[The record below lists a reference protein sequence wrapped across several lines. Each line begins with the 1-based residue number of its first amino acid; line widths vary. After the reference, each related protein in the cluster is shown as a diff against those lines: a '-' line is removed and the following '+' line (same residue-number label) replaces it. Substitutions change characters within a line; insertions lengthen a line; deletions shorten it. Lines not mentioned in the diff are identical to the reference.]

1 MPKKRQSR
9 KVYGAKTHYWNNEI
23 KLLLIAA
30 LCVYRALGF
39 SIKAMEVY
47 KSILEAWGK
56 PNVYFLYEQLISE
69 LSDKD
74 LEEFEKRK
82 KRQLIKTAI

>member
-1 MPKKRQSR
+1 LKYLPVNQ
-9 KVYGAKTHYWNNEI
+9 
-23 KLLLIAA
+23 
-30 LCVYRALGF
+30 
-39 SIKAMEVY
+39 
-47 KSILEAWGK
+47 GK

-74 LEEFEKRK
+74 LKEFEKRK